1 MTGRANALA
10 RLPGAVSNR
19 GLRVITGSSAVAH
32 DRRFKISR
40 RHARGQALVEFAIVV
55 PLLLAVLGGIIQF
68 GVIFWSQNTLTQIV
82 RDTGRW
88 EASQQTKPCSS
99 QATADAVA
107 LRAGSIAQNASLIG
121 YPGSQPWTTGT
132 LSTTWPPVPDN
143 RRPEGVEV
151 AWPNP
156 DPANPPNL
164 DPLKDCPP
172 SSNSTAW
179 FVTIRI
185 SHVIPVFIP
194 GMQYLPGI
202 GDQACTC
209 LSISATTTFRMEPA
223 PP

>member
-1 MTGRANALA
+1 MHLTHR
-10 RLPGAVSNR
+10 RPR
-19 GLRVITGSSAVAH
+19 KGSA
-32 DRRFKISR
+32 SR
-40 RHARGQALVEFAIVV
+40 RSRGQGLAEFAIVFPV
-55 PLLLAVLGGIIQF
+55 MMAVLGAIIQF

-88 EASQQTKPCSS
+88 EASQQANPCSS

-107 LRAGSIAQNASLIG
+107 QRAGSIAQKASLIG

-132 LSTTWPPVPDN
+132 LYTTWPPVPDN
-143 RRPEGVEV
+143 RPTEGVEV

-156 DPANPPNL
+156 DPINL
-164 DPLKDCPP
+164 FATDCPP
-172 SSNSTAW
+172 NSNQTACQDPTRDCAW

-194 GMQYLPGI
+194 GLQFLPGI
-202 GDQACTC
+202 GNQSCTC
-209 LSISATTTFRMEPA
+209 LSIAATTTFRMEPA

>member
-1 MTGRANALA
+1 MM
-10 RLPGAVSNR
+10 
-19 GLRVITGSSAVAH
+19 
-32 DRRFKISR
+32 
-40 RHARGQALVEFAIVV
+40 
-55 PLLLAVLGGIIQF
+55 AVLGAIIQF

-88 EASQQTKPCSS
+88 EASQQANPCSS

-107 LRAGSIAQNASLIG
+107 QRAGSIAQKASLIG

-132 LSTTWPPVPDN
+132 LYTTWPPVPDN
-143 RRPEGVEV
+143 RPTEGVEV

-156 DPANPPNL
+156 DPINL
-164 DPLKDCPP
+164 FATDCPP
-172 SSNSTAW
+172 NSNQTACQDPTRDCAW

-194 GMQYLPGI
+194 GLQFLPGI
-202 GDQACTC
+202 GNQSCTC
-209 LSISATTTFRMEPA
+209 LSIAATTTFRMEPA